1 MRGAAAAPRVAF
13 VPPRAAGGHNR
24 RMPYPTERPRRLRR
38 TETMRRLVRET
49 DVLPRHLIQP
59 FFVEEGRGVTRPI
72 DSMPG
77 QSRYSTDA
85 VSAAAL
91 ECEELGIP
99 AVLLFGIP
107 RKKDPKGSEAWND
120 RGVVQQAIRVIK
132 RRCPGLLVVCDLC
145 LCEYT
150 SHGHCGVLDHGTV
163 LNDATLPL
171 YAKTALSYAKAG
183 ADIVAPSGM
192 MDGTVAALRETLD
205 AAGHAE
211 VAILSYAVKYASAF
225 YGPFRAAAESTPQEG
240 DRRGYQMDA
249 GNVREGLREA
259 ALDDAEG
266 ADMLM
271 VKPAG
276 PYLDVIAKVRAAT
289 SKPLAAYQVSGEY
302 SMIQAAASA
311 GLLDGR
317 LAMWE
322 SVRAIR
328 RAGADVV
335 ITYFAR
341 ALAAEHRER
350 GTT

>member
-1 MRGAAAAPRVAF
+1 MTFPAD
-13 VPPRAAGGHNR
+13 
-24 RMPYPTERPRRLRR
+24 RPRRLRR
-38 TETMRRLVRET
+38 TEAMRRLVRET
-49 DVLPRHLIQP
+49 DVLPRHLMQP
-59 FFVEEGRGVTRPI
+59 FFVEEGRGVVRPI

-77 QSRYSTDA
+77 QSRYSPDT
-85 VSAAAL
+85 VGEAAA
-91 ECEELGIP
+91 ECAALGIP

-107 RKKDPKGSEAWND
+107 KTKDAKGSGAWSPH
-120 RGVVQQAIRVIK
+120 GVVQQAVRAIRREAPDLVIA
-132 RRCPGLLVVCDLC
+132 CDLC

-163 LNDATLPL
+163 VNDSTLPL
-171 YAKTALSYAKAG
+171 YAKTAVSYAKAG

-192 MDGTVAALRETLD
+192 MDGTVAALRAALD
-205 AAGHAE
+205 E
-211 VAILSYAVKYASAF
+211 ESFEDVAILAYAVKYASAF

-276 PYLDVIAKVRAAT
+276 AYLDVIAKVRAMT
-289 SKPLAAYQVSGEY
+289 TKPLAAYQVSGEY
-302 SMIQAAASA
+302 SMIQAAASQ
-311 GLLDGR
+311 GLIDGR
-317 LAMWE
+317 AAMWE

-341 ALAAEHRER
+341 EIAKEHDAR